1 MNDTL
6 LLINFD
12 FFSFIFMFLDCDM
25 ILKIY
30 FKKIYDF
37 DVFLNKKY
45 FEMQH
50 LPYSQIGPTSV
61 FVFAFK
67 ERF

>member
-1 MNDTL
+1 
-6 LLINFD
+6 
-12 FFSFIFMFLDCDM
+12 MFLDCDM

-30 FKKIYDF
+30 FKKLYDF